1 MSAVTQQR
9 SDRNRTVDR
18 FTVLIDYAFAWLE
31 PHEASLILHNAASDL
46 KLRIERE
53 ERDTLILRALRE
65 AQASLP
71 DGPALDKVEKAIQQ
85 LTDEGSG
92 R

>member
-1 MSAVTQQR
+1 MSAATQQR
-9 SDRNRTVDR
+9 SDRVRMIDR
-18 FTVLIDYAFAWLE
+18 FGELIDYAFAWLE
-31 PHEASLILHNAASDL
+31 PHEASLILHSAASDL

-71 DGPALDKVEKAIQQ
+71 DGPALDKVEKAIEQ
-85 LTDEGSG
+85 LTDEGCV
-92 R
+92 